1 METFVYLLAILTALA
16 CTLLLLRA
24 YRRTHARLL
33 LWTAL
38 CFVGLTF
45 SNLFLFLDYIIVPTI
60 DLYVWRVGSALVGV
74 AVLLYGF
81 IWEID

>member
-1 METFVYLLAILTALA
+1 MENFVYLLAILTALA
-16 CTLLLLRA
+16 CTLLLLRS
-24 YRRTHARLL
+24 YRRTRARLL

-38 CFVGLTF
+38 CFVGLTV
-45 SNLFLFLDYIIVPTI
+45 SNLFLFIDYIIAPQI
-60 DLYVWRVGSALVGV
+60 DLYAWRVGSALVGV

>member
-1 METFVYLLAILTALA
+1 METFVYLLAILSALA
-16 CTLLLLRA
+16 CTLLLLRS
-24 YRRTHARLL
+24 YRRTQARLL

-45 SNLFLFLDYIIVPTI
+45 SNIFLFVDYIIAPQV
-60 DLYVWRVGSALVGV
+60 DLYVWRVGFALAGV

-81 IWEID
+81 VWEID

>member
-1 METFVYLLAILTALA
+1 METFVYLLTIVTAFA

-45 SNLFLFLDYIIVPTI
+45 SNLFLFVDYVVVPNV
-60 DLYVWRVGSALVGV
+60 DLYAWRIGFALAGI

-81 IWEID
+81 VWEID

>member
-16 CTLLLLRA
+16 CTLLLLRS
-24 YRRTHARLL
+24 YRRTRARLL

-45 SNLFLFLDYIIVPTI
+45 SNLFLFLDYIIVPGVS
-60 DLYVWRVGSALVGV
+60 LYVWRVGSALAGV